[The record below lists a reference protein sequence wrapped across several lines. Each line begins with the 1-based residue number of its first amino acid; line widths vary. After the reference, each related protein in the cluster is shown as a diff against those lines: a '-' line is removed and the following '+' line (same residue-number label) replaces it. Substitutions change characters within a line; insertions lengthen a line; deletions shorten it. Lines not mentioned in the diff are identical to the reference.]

1 MAVVSGGRS
10 CATHD
15 QARYVYRPQVQLFGR
30 DLRRS
35 NLVGRLYDPEQ
46 LGGCAPN
53 LDDLPADRL
62 SLGPRGAVFLTHCN
76 NKPLTEDLGT
86 MGAGVE
92 SVSQNGHRLVSAR
105 PRTAPTRRGR

>member
-1 MAVVSGGRS
+1 MLLKKVFLGAVRRAVVSGGRS

-46 LGGCAPN
+46 LGGCAPK

-62 SLGPRGAVFLTHCN
+62 SLGPRGAVFLTPATSLSP
-76 NKPLTEDLGT
+76 KT
-86 MGAGVE
+86 
-92 SVSQNGHRLVSAR
+92 
-105 PRTAPTRRGR
+105 